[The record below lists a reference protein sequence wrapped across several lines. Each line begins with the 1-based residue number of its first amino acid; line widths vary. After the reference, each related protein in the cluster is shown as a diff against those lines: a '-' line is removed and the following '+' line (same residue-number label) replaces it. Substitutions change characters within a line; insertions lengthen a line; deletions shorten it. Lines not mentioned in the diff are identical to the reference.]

1 MSLIENNKNQPN
13 VGVGNYK
20 GVMLCNRPFA
30 GSVGQATKVGT
41 TDKNSFSCGVVSDPA
56 GTNVSIAS
64 LERKYPKRK
73 KKETALTKHR
83 KWLAELQKTKDRLES
98 QYQEEV
104 QKANESKQ
112 KFSEKEA
119 QMRQIA
125 RNSTAESKD
134 NAAESKSD
142 SKTDSKADSK
152 VQKPKTKLPRPAWA
166 LSEGE
171 AETVSEQKELE
182 DEDDLIA
189 FAKGLDFDRYIDDL
203 EVQTMMEKVKQ
214 RIAQLEHETLVE
226 GQREDEISERAA
238 LRLAMEEKYGKNPGD
253 DDESADEK
261 DEESES
267 YLAAKE
273 ILSEAGDLKGVHST
287 KSVAS
292 MYRQA
297 KESKDDDGH
306 GVINQPIIIKHEPG
320 EGSRLENK
328 KNPSNLPYI
337 HRNPAV

>member
-1 MSLIENNKNQPN
+1 
-13 VGVGNYK
+13 
-20 GVMLCNRPFA
+20 MLCNRPFA
-30 GSVGQATKVGT
+30 GSVGQVNKSST
-41 TDKNSFSCGVVSDPA
+41 TDKASFSCGVVSDPS

-98 QYQEEV
+98 QYEEEM

-112 KFSEKEA
+112 KFTEKEA

-125 RNSTAESKD
+125 RNSSAESKD
-134 NAAESKSD
+134 NVAESKSESKGDSKSD
-142 SKTDSKADSK
+142 SKI
-152 VQKPKTKLPRPAWA
+152 QKPKTKLPRPAWA

-171 AETVSEQKELE
+171 AENISEQKELE

-214 RIAQLEHETLVE
+214 RISQLEHETHIE
-226 GQREDEISERAA
+226 NQREDEISERAA
-238 LRLAMEEKYGKNPGD
+238 MRLAMEEKYGQNL
-253 DDESADEK
+253 DDEDSADEK
-261 DEESES
+261 DETSES

-273 ILSEAGDLKGVHST
+273 ILSEVGDLKGVHST

-297 KESKDDDGH
+297 KESKDEDNNGI
-306 GVINQPIIIKHEPG
+306 INQPVIIKHDPS
-320 EGSRLENK
+320 EGARLENK